1 MNAKLQERLSRLRVA
16 TFCEPGMDTELLIR
30 HLQRSRAALRHI
42 WPIPERISA
51 DADLLIFDYVQG
63 LTKRL
68 PWPPGEPGAALVIVL
83 PNNGAYSLTELQ
95 GMCAD
100 AVLHRSAPL
109 HAIETAMMLA
119 LDHFAFIRRLRNR
132 IERVEENVRAIRTIE
147 KAKQL
152 LMSLHGIDEEKAFQM
167 LRDLAMKK
175 RLTIA
180 SLAGRLID
188 SGELLTYQT

>member
-1 MNAKLQERLSRLRVA
+1 
-16 TFCEPGMDTELLIR
+16 
-30 HLQRSRAALRHI
+30 
-42 WPIPERISA
+42 
-51 DADLLIFDYVQG
+51 
-63 LTKRL
+63 
-68 PWPPGEPGAALVIVL
+68 
-83 PNNGAYSLTELQ
+83 
-95 GMCAD
+95 
-100 AVLHRSAPL
+100 
-109 HAIETAMMLA
+109 MMLA